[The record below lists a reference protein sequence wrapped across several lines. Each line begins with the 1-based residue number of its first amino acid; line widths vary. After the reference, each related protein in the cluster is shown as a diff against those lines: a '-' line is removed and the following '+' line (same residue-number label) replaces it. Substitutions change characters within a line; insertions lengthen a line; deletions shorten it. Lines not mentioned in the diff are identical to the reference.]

1 MIIGEERPKSA
12 DDKNLGKELVL
23 EKTPDGKKL
32 IKIIVK
38 AYVPGGKKV
47 LRLLHDLLSR
57 IEPTKDF
64 QAQAPRS

>member
-38 AYVPGGKKV
+38 AYVPRGKKV

-57 IEPTKDF
+57 
-64 QAQAPRS
+64 